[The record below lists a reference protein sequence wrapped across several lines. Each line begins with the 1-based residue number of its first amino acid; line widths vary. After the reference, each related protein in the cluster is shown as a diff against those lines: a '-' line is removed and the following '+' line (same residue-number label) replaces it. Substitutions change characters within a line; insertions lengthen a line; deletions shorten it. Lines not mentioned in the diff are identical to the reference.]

1 MKKQIIT
8 NQAPAAIG
16 PYSQAVRCGNL
27 LFTSG
32 AIPFDADGN
41 CSSDIA
47 QQTRQCLKN
56 VKAILAAAGAQIA
69 DVVKV
74 TCFIADM
81 EQFATINQVYS
92 EFFAEPY
99 PARSCVEVSRL
110 PKDVG
115 VEIEAIAIIK

>member
-27 LFTSG
+27 LFASG
-32 AIPFDADGN
+32 AIPFDADGKS
-41 CSSDIA
+41 SSDLA
-47 QQTRQCLKN
+47 QPTRPSWNN
-56 VKAILAAAGAQIA
+56 VNAILAAAGAQMA

-74 TCFIADM
+74 TCSIADM

>member
-47 QQTRQCLKN
+47 QMCIRDRCR
-56 VKAILAAAGAQIA
+56 
-69 DVVKV
+69 
-74 TCFIADM
+74 C
-81 EQFATINQVYS
+81 
-92 EFFAEPY
+92 
-99 PARSCVEVSRL
+99 RSCV
-110 PKDVG
+110 K
-115 VEIEAIAIIK
+115 

>member
-41 CSSDIA
+41 CSSDLG
-47 QQTRQCLKN
+47 CCWC
-56 VKAILAAAGAQIA
+56 A
-69 DVVKV
+69 D
-74 TCFIADM
+74 
-81 EQFATINQVYS
+81 
-92 EFFAEPY
+92 
-99 PARSCVEVSRL
+99 
-110 PKDVG
+110 G
-115 VEIEAIAIIK
+115 